1 MSFTPISKIIKAYDR
16 KKELQAKREESN
28 QSSQIKKPFLS
39 SRAFKLFSD
48 GKKLTE
54 VVIELD
60 IPPEKVEKLWSQF
73 LKSERM
79 EECYDFFQMC
89 QYNIPTSQMAEG
101 FFKKYAPDGF
111 KVQSAGTK
119 PVFQINPI
127 VVEAMKEVGIDISK
141 QKSKELTDEMIR
153 DSDNV
158 VNMGCMD
165 KNFCPTI
172 WIPKV
177 IEWNLED
184 PKGKSIE
191 KVREIRDEIEKRVK
205 EIVAEITNTAQR

>member
-1 MSFTPISKIIKAYDR
+1 MKFFGKSKTSSSNKD
-16 KKELQAKREESN
+16 AKTILFVCVENAGR
-28 QSSQIKKPFLS
+28 SQI
-39 SRAFKLFSD
+39 
-48 GKKLTE
+48 
-54 VVIELD
+54 
-60 IPPEKVEKLWSQF
+60 
-73 LKSERM
+73 
-79 EECYDFFQMC
+79 
-89 QYNIPTSQMAEG
+89 AEG
-101 FFKKYAPDGF
+101 FFKKYAPSRF
-111 KVQSAGTK
+111 KTVSAGTK
-119 PVFQINPI
+119 PAYQLNPI

-158 VNMGCMD
+158 VNMGYMD

-172 WIPKV
+172 WLPKV

-205 EIVAEITNTAQR
+205 EIVAEITSTTQG